1 MPETVRYR
9 QLLESGRW
17 FADIPAAM
25 REALL
30 AAGRL
35 RRLGPGELLFRRGD
49 PPDGL
54 YAVLD
59 GSLRITALAADG
71 REALLTLIE
80 PPGWFG
86 EISLFDGRPR
96 THDAFADGPVLLL
109 HVAQAALERMLAAEP
124 AWWHGIGLLA
134 AHKLRLAFVVLEDL
148 ALLPAPVRLARR
160 LVLMAE
166 GYGAGGPGS
175 RRVVSVPQEQL
186 AMMLAISRQ
195 TTNQILRQLEGQG
208 IIALRYG
215 EIEILDPGGLK
226 VAARLD
232 GERPA
237 APGQVS

>member
-1 MPETVRYR
+1 MTGIADYR
-9 QLLESGRW
+9 QLLETGRW
-17 FADIPAAM
+17 FAEIPAGL
-25 REALL
+25 RDALL

-35 RRLGPGELLFRRGD
+35 RRLEPGETLFRRGD

-59 GSLRITALAADG
+59 GALRITAVAEDG

-80 PPGWFG
+80 PPGWLG

-96 THDAFADGPVLLL
+96 THDALAEGEVRLL
-109 HVAQAALERMLAAEP
+109 HVPQAALDRLLAAEP
-124 AWWHGIGLLA
+124 GWWHGFGLLA
-134 AHKLRLAFVVLEDL
+134 AHKLRLAFVALEDL

-160 LVLMAE
+160 LVLIAE
-166 GYGAGGPGS
+166 GYGGGGPGL
-175 RRVVSVPQEQL
+175 RRVVAVPQEQL

-215 EIEILDPGGLK
+215 EVEIVDLDRLK
-226 VAARLD
+226 VAARLE
-232 GERPA
+232 G
-237 APGQVS
+237 

>member
-1 MPETVRYR
+1 MPETAQYR
-9 QLLESGRW
+9 LLLETGRW

-25 REALL
+25 RDALL

-35 RRLGPGELLFRRGD
+35 RRLGAGEILFRRGD

-54 YAVLD
+54 YAVLE
-59 GSLRITALAADG
+59 GSLRITALADDG

-86 EISLFDGRPR
+86 EIALFDGRAR
-96 THDAFADGPVLLL
+96 THDACADGPVLLL
-109 HVAQAALERMLAAEP
+109 HVAQPALGRMLAAEP

-134 AHKLRLAFVVLEDL
+134 AQKLRLAFVALEDL

-160 LVLMAE
+160 LVLIAE
-166 GYGAGGPGS
+166 GYGAGGPGL
-175 RRVVSVPQEQL
+175 RRIVSVPQEQL
-186 AMMLAISRQ
+186 AMMVAISRQ

-237 APGQVS
+237 APGRVS

>member
-1 MPETVRYR
+1 MPDTAPYR
-9 QLLESGRW
+9 PLLETGLW
-17 FADIPAAM
+17 FAEIPVAM
-25 REALL
+25 RTALL
-30 AAGRL
+30 AAGHL
-35 RRLGPGELLFRRGD
+35 RRLGSGETLFRRGD

-59 GSLRITALAADG
+59 GTLRVTALAEDG

-96 THDAFADGPVLLL
+96 THDALADGPVLLL
-109 HVAQAALERMLAAEP
+109 HVPQAALVRILAAEP

-134 AHKLRLAFVVLEDL
+134 AHKLRLAFVALEDL

-160 LVLMAE
+160 LVLIAE
-166 GYGAGGPGS
+166 GYGVGGPGP
-175 RRVVSVPQEQL
+175 RRVLSVPQEQL

-215 EIEILDPGGLK
+215 EIQILDPGRLK